1 MDNPV
6 AMRELFNDDEM
17 AVANSPREFHEMVD
31 YFLTNPNKRLPY
43 IRKGMRRVYR
53 EYTLFHVLSR
63 LAEFLQVSRS
73 RSSLQSIV
81 GQKL

>member
-6 AMRELFNDDEM
+6 AMCLLFNEDEM
-17 AVANSPREFHEMVD
+17 AVANSPRGFQEMFD
-31 YFLTNPNKRLPY
+31 SFLTDPGRRLPY
-43 IRKGMRRVYR
+43 IRNGMRRVYR

-73 RSSLQSIV
+73 RSSLQAAA
-81 GQKL
+81 GEKL